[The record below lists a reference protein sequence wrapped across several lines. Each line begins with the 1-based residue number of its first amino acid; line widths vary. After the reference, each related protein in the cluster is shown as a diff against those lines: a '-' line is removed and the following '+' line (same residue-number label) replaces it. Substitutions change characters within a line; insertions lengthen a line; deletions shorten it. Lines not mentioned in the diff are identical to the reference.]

1 MEKKG
6 EVSKEKIYVGNLP
19 LSLEDEDLGEIF
31 SAYGDILEAKVQRD
45 DYYKRS
51 KGFGFVTYTSKAEA
65 KKAIDEMN
73 GEEFQGRKL
82 SVKFFEA
89 KK

>member
-1 MEKKG
+1 MDKKT
-6 EVSKEKIYVGNLP
+6 EVIKEKIYIGNLP
-19 LSLEDEDLGEIF
+19 LSLEGEDLGEIF
-31 SAYGDILEAKVQRD
+31 SSYGDILEAMVEKD
-45 DYYKRS
+45 DYYGRS
-51 KGFGFVTYTSKAEA
+51 RGFGFVTFTSKTNA

-82 SVKFFEA
+82 IVKFAEE